1 MVRYFRFS
9 MVTAA
14 IHCPVAQM
22 KIYRHGHSSARHER
36 FAAGHVDVFSS
47 CLIPEAR
54 TPALNTILLIYLMVL
69 TCAIQ

>member
-1 MVRYFRFS
+1 
-9 MVTAA
+9 
-14 IHCPVAQM
+14 M